1 MAKQLILDMLS
12 TATEKYVKEVE
23 CTSSTDAT
31 PNSPYSTH
39 DIPHLEGG
47 EKLVPFARIETF
59 RTSWKATTNSDD
71 KFSGLKVDIDKA
83 DSGYIIGEV
92 ESLLSDGL
100 SSQTDVENEKAKI
113 RQFVDMMMLD
123 SECNAKATTIGK
135 LEYVLMKERPN
146 LYHDCVKAG
155 VINEPK

>member
-12 TATEKYVKEVE
+12 TSTEKDTKEVE
-23 CTSSTDAT
+23 CASSTNAP

-59 RTSWKATTNSDD
+59 RTSWKATTNSM

-83 DSGYIIGEV
+83 DSGYMVGEV
-92 ESLLSDGL
+92 EALLSDGL
-100 SSQTDVENEKAKI
+100 SSLTDVENEKEKI
-113 RQFVDMMMLD
+113 RQFVDLIMLD

-135 LEYVLMKERPN
+135 LEFVLMKERPN
-146 LYHDCVKAG
+146 LYHDCVRAG

>member
-1 MAKQLILDMLS
+1 MLS
-12 TATEKYVKEVE
+12 TATVNDANEVE
-23 CTSSTDAT
+23 CTSSADAT

-59 RTSWKATTNSDD
+59 RTSWKATTNSAD

-83 DSGYIIGEV
+83 DSGYMVGEV
-92 ESLLSDGL
+92 EALLSDGG
-100 SSQTDVENEKAKI
+100 SSQADVENEKEKI
-113 RQFVDMMMLD
+113 KQFVDLITLD

-135 LEYVLMKERPN
+135 LEFVLMKERPN